1 MFWALVWL
9 PEGELDRFGEN
20 SRGHRRRD
28 GTGKFQAEIAPFEK
42 SGSRQNT

>member
-20 SRGHRRRD
+20 SREPP
-28 GTGKFQAEIAPFEK
+28 AA
-42 SGSRQNT
+42 